1 MVKLFVVAVLCFI
14 SLTMMGQKR
23 TELQSSIA
31 RGKAVFENTCLACHQ
46 ADASGVP
53 NLAPPL
59 IKTSFVL
66 GDKTKLINII
76 LNGLKDVEIDGERYD
91 NPMPAFD
98 YLTDN
103 EVADVLTYVRNNFNN
118 KAGGLKADEVAIVRK
133 SKKKE

>member
-14 SLTMMGQKR
+14 SLTTMGQKR

-76 LNGLKDVEIDGERYD
+76 LNGLKDVEIDGD
-91 NPMPAFD
+91 AC
-98 YLTDN
+98 
-103 EVADVLTYVRNNFNN
+103 VR
-118 KAGGLKADEVAIVRK
+118 LSDR
-133 SKKKE
+133 

>member
-1 MVKLFVVAVLCFI
+1 MRTMYKVFAVAAFW
-14 SLTMMGQKR
+14 SLSLNTMGQKR
-23 TELQSSIA
+23 TELQSSIE
-31 RGKAVFENTCLACHQ
+31 RGKVVFENTCLACHQ

-103 EVADVLTYVRNNFNN
+103 EVAEVLTYVRNNFNN
-118 KAGGLKADEVAIVRK
+118 KAG
-133 SKKKE
+133 

>member
-1 MVKLFVVAVLCFI
+1 MLKLVAIAVMCSI
-14 SLTMMGQKR
+14 SVITMGQKR
-23 TELQSSIA
+23 TDLQSSIA

-98 YLTDN
+98 YLTDT
-103 EVADVLTYVRNNFNN
+103 EVADVLTYVRNNFGN
-118 KAGGLKADEVAIVRK
+118 KAGVVKAEEVAIVRK

>member
-1 MVKLFVVAVLCFI
+1 MLKLVVVAVVCSI
-14 SLTMMGQKR
+14 SVITMGQKR

-98 YLTDN
+98 YLTDT
-103 EVADVLTYVRNNFNN
+103 EVADVLTYVRNNFGN
-118 KAGGLKADEVAIVRK
+118 KAGFVKAEEVAIVRK

>member
-1 MVKLFVVAVLCFI
+1 MLKLVAVAVVCSI
-14 SLTMMGQKR
+14 SVITMGQKR

-31 RGKAVFENTCLACHQ
+31 RVKAVFENTCLACHQ

-118 KAGGLKADEVAIVRK
+118 KAGGVKTDEVAIVRK

>member
-1 MVKLFVVAVLCFI
+1 MLKLVAIAVVSSI
-14 SLTMMGQKR
+14 SVTTMGQKR

-98 YLTDN
+98 YLTDT
-103 EVADVLTYVRNNFNN
+103 EVADVLTYVRNNFGN
-118 KAGGLKADEVAIVRK
+118 KAGFVKAEEVAIVRK

>member
-1 MVKLFVVAVLCFI
+1 MLKLVAIAVMCSI
-14 SLTMMGQKR
+14 SVITMGQKR
-23 TELQSSIA
+23 TDLQSSIA

-98 YLTDN
+98 YLTDT
-103 EVADVLTYVRNNFNN
+103 EVAEVLTYVRNNFGN
-118 KAGGLKADEVAIVRK
+118 KAGVVKAEEVAIVRK

>member
-1 MVKLFVVAVLCFI
+1 MLKLVAIAVVCSI
-14 SLTMMGQKR
+14 SLTTMGQKR

-66 GDKTKLINII
+66 GDKTKLINIV

-103 EVADVLTYVRNNFNN
+103 EVADVLTYVRNSFSN
-118 KAGGLKADEVAIVRK
+118 KAGGVKAEEVSIVRK

>member
-1 MVKLFVVAVLCFI
+1 
-14 SLTMMGQKR
+14 MGQKR

-98 YLTDN
+98 YLTDT
-103 EVADVLTYVRNNFNN
+103 EVADVLTYVRNNFGN
-118 KAGGLKADEVAIVRK
+118 KASFVKAEEVAIVRK

>member
-1 MVKLFVVAVLCFI
+1 MLKLVAIAVMCSI
-14 SLTMMGQKR
+14 SVITMGQKR
-23 TELQSSIA
+23 TDLQSSIA

-98 YLTDN
+98 YLTDT
-103 EVADVLTYVRNNFNN
+103 EVADVLTYVRNNFGN
-118 KAGGLKADEVAIVRK
+118 KAGFVKAEEVAIVRK